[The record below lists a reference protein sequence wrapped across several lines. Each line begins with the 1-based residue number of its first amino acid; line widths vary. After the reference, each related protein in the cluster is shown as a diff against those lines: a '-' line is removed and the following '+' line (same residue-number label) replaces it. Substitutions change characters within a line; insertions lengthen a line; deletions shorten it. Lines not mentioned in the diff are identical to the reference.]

1 MNLDVVI
8 PLAFAGLAVWG
19 AILWI
24 RGKVQPHTLLA
35 VAAVSW
41 GLMWGGVGGI
51 GHTIGVIGA
60 AVKNN
65 KPYDYRLVSLITTGC
80 ILMATGLVSVAIS
93 RWIKQ
98 GRPWA
103 LSVSA
108 GSALIAVLYLF
119 LLHPIQGSARL
130 DAAWL
135 PASYLCLLL
144 MVWNPRQES
153 LEVRLHGAAA
163 RSVMQRGAVKLA
175 LFGWAIQLVLA
186 SAYLEALQSG
196 PRNVLSAAFVE
207 GPAYGALLALAF
219 SLFAF
224 AQGRAFARRLSGH
237 RFEVQLAWL
246 ALPAVLATAAFR
258 MALVVYLEAAARRGL
273 HVPVPSAFDALV
285 YGAMVGALITGA
297 RWDFRR
303 QSRSR
308 VRQVS
313 PAAS

>member
-1 MNLDVVI
+1 MNLDMVI
-8 PLAFAGLAVWG
+8 PLAFAGLALWG

-24 RGKVQPHTLLA
+24 RGKVQPYTLLA

-51 GHTIGVIGA
+51 GHTVGVIGA

-80 ILMATGLVSVAIS
+80 ILMATGLVNVAIS
-93 RWIKQ
+93 RWVKQ

-103 LSVSA
+103 LAVSA
-108 GSALIAVLYLF
+108 GSALIAVFYLL

-130 DAAWL
+130 DGAWL

-144 MVWNPRQES
+144 MVWNPLQEK
-153 LEVRLHGAAA
+153 LEVGLGGTAAPSA
-163 RSVMQRGAVKLA
+163 MQRGAVKLA
-175 LFGWAIQLVLA
+175 LFGLAIQLVLT
-186 SAYLEALQSG
+186 SAY
-196 PRNVLSAAFVE
+196 AAFVE
-207 GPAYGALLALAF
+207 GPVYGALLAAAF

-224 AQGRAFARRLSGH
+224 AQGRTGARLSGP

-246 ALPAVLATAAFR
+246 AVAAVVVTAAFR

-297 RWDFRR
+297 RWDLWR

-308 VRQVS
+308 VGQVS